1 MKIETPSAG
10 QSPALGQAGLGQ
22 TDIGQTE
29 SRAIDLSIVV
39 PTYNEA
45 ENVPLLLDKLAAALG
60 DIRWEVIFVD
70 DDSRD
75 GTAQVVRRLAQHSSG
90 NIRVVQRIGRRGLSS
105 ACIEGA
111 LASSAPFIAVMDA
124 DLQHDERL
132 LPRMYEVLRT
142 SDAEIVVGSRF
153 VAGGDVGEFAANR
166 VKISKL
172 GARMAR
178 LIVKQDL
185 TDPMSGFF
193 MLRRDVFDRV
203 VRRLSAKG
211 FKILLDIF
219 ASAPQ
224 PLKTVELPFTF
235 GSRIK
240 GESKLDTMVVW
251 EYGML
256 LLDKLLGSY
265 VPVRFLMYLG
275 VGTFGLGVHLAILW
289 FTYKSLLMPFEEAQS
304 IATSVAMVFNYW
316 LNNVIT
322 YRDQRLKGLR
332 FVYGFFSFAIICS
345 IGALSNIG
353 VASYMY
359 MDNQSWLLAGVVGVI
374 FGTVWNYAMTSVFT
388 WRVKPVDTKVVSEE

>member
-1 MKIETPSAG
+1 MNISAPAHG
-10 QSPALGQAGLGQ
+10 QASPAGSVE
-22 TDIGQTE
+22 TDL
-29 SRAIDLSIVV
+29 SPIDLSIVV

-45 ENVPLLLDKLAAALG
+45 ENVPLLLDKLAACLG

-75 GTAQVVRRLAQHSSG
+75 GTARVIRKLAQQSG
-90 NIRVVQRIGRRGLSS
+90 RNIRVVQRIGRRGLSS
-105 ACIEGA
+105 ACVEGA

-132 LPRMYEVLRT
+132 LPRMYETLKT

-166 VKISKL
+166 IKISKF
-172 GARMAR
+172 GAKLAR

-185 TDPMSGFF
+185 SDPMSGFF
-193 MLRRDVFDRV
+193 MLRRDVFERV

-219 ASAPQ
+219 ASAPK
-224 PLKTVELPFTF
+224 PLRTVELPFTF

-240 GESKLDTMVVW
+240 GESKLDTMVAW
-251 EYGML
+251 EYAML
-256 LLDKLLGSY
+256 LLDKMLGSY

-275 VGTFGLGVHLAILW
+275 VGTFGLGVHFVILW
-289 FTYKSLLMPFEEAQS
+289 FSYKSRTLPFAESQT
-304 IATSVAMVFNYW
+304 IATAVAMVFNYW
-316 LNNVIT
+316 LNNQIT
-322 YRDQRLKGLR
+322 YRDQRLKGIR
-332 FVYGFFSFAIICS
+332 FFYGFFSFAIICS

-353 VASYMY
+353 VASYMF
-359 MDNQSWLLAGVVGVI
+359 MENQTWWVAGIVGVI

-388 WRVKPVDTKVVSEE
+388 WRVKPVDSKVVSEE